1 MRSALEQQGRPA
13 NHGRGEAL
21 SRRTAGAERLCPGPG
36 PFTPSRG
43 HSREGP
49 GVGGGLSRSRSALLG
64 SPVSA
69 PLPSGLGVDSRRG
82 TQSNGLVSVKL
93 AGGALPPAAA
103 LAEPAPP
110 RPASPRLVSSRL
122 ACRSPSGVIFFRGDG
137 GGGTGPTVD
146 ARKVAGSV
154 SAAVLSEARPWGSR
168 GRKRFLQEG
177 ARRSALSSPCTG
189 GTQKPGARAL
199 RPPFVPAWEGR

>member
-1 MRSALEQQGRPA
+1 MRAALEQQGRPA
-13 NHGRGEAL
+13 SHGRGEAL
-21 SRRTAGAERLCPGPG
+21 SRRTAGAERLRPGRG
-36 PFTPSRG
+36 PLTPSRG

-103 LAEPAPP
+103 LAEPARSGAP
-110 RPASPRLVSSRL
+110 RPALP
-122 ACRSPSGVIFFRGDG
+122 
-137 GGGTGPTVD
+137 
-146 ARKVAGSV
+146 
-154 SAAVLSEARPWGSR
+154 AAH
-168 GRKRFLQEG
+168 LQ
-177 ARRSALSSPCTG
+177 A
-189 GTQKPGARAL
+189 
-199 RPPFVPAWEGR
+199 